1 MSVFQDNF
9 SVSCKSKFLG
19 RQSSYYAKT
28 VENLDDEEEIVGQT
42 KEPVTWKP
50 KLVLTEEK
58 L

>member
-1 MSVFQDNF
+1 M
-9 SVSCKSKFLG
+9 G
-19 RQSSYYAKT
+19 RQSAYYAKT